1 MQKRVAISNASRE
14 PGIGRANLVIFRKR
28 MPGLSRSTL
37 ERFVLRARRLAKLRG
52 TVNILI
58 AGNSELRALNRR
70 FRGVDKSTDVLS
82 FPAAGGS
89 DPAGTFAGEIAIS
102 ADIARANA
110 RILDHSLAEEVKILI
125 LHGILHLAGFDHEH
139 DGGEMEHREKQL
151 RRQLK
156 LEGGLI
162 ERSRTAS
169 GSTGDKQLK
178 PRRTR
183 WSQP

>member
-37 ERFVLRARRLAKLRG
+37 ERFALRARRLAKLRG

-58 AGNSELRALNRR
+58 AGNSELRTLNRR
-70 FRGVDKSTDVLS
+70 FRGVDKPTDVLS
-82 FPAAGGS
+82 FPAGGS
-89 DPAGTFAGEIAIS
+89 DPLGKFAGEIAIS

-110 RILDHSLAEEVKILI
+110 RSLDHSLAEEVKILI

-139 DGGEMEHREKQL
+139 DAGEMAGKEHQL

-162 ERSRTAS
+162 ERSPTTS
-169 GSTGDKQLK
+169 GSSGGKRFK
-178 PRRTR
+178 RRR
-183 WSQP
+183 AQWSQR